1 MDMNIPYNAS
11 LTREPFLFY
20 EMRTTARLLSQGISS
35 EDAVNQITEENLFQ
49 YPTEKTIR
57 QIARGC
63 CRRLESMGDP
73 ALIQA
78 IAAQSV
84 DVAKQICLY
93 ALMKDSRLVREFMLT
108 VIGEKYRSQDYTF
121 GRMDL
126 NLYFDRLQEQN
137 DAVAGWSDQ
146 TITKLKQILARI
158 LVENEYLDTIRSTQ
172 LNPVYLHSILENA
185 IRSNHDEGLLPA
197 FNCFS

>member
-1 MDMNIPYNAS
+1 MNIPYNAS

-35 EDAVNQITEENLFQ
+35 EDAVKKIAEENLFQ

-93 ALMKDSRLVREFMLT
+93 SENYYHQNSACRLYNVFLLQYTKYYPCAFSFQKRLSCFDFPMSIENTNVLRYSHCVMIRHSVHYSLPTEVRPF
-108 VIGEKYRSQDYTF
+108 S
-121 GRMDL
+121 
-126 NLYFDRLQEQN
+126 
-137 DAVAGWSDQ
+137 
-146 TITKLKQILARI
+146 AR
-158 LVENEYLDTIRSTQ
+158 
-172 LNPVYLHSILENA
+172 
-185 IRSNHDEGLLPA
+185 
-197 FNCFS
+197 

>member
-1 MDMNIPYNAS
+1 
-11 LTREPFLFY
+11 
-20 EMRTTARLLSQGISS
+20 
-35 EDAVNQITEENLFQ
+35 
-49 YPTEKTIR
+49 
-57 QIARGC
+57 
-63 CRRLESMGDP
+63 
-73 ALIQA
+73 
-78 IAAQSV
+78 
-84 DVAKQICLY
+84 
-93 ALMKDSRLVREFMLT
+93 
-108 VIGEKYRSQDYTF
+108 
-121 GRMDL
+121 MDL

-137 DAVAGWSDQ
+137 DAVAGWSDK